1 MSDKEKEILEPT
13 LQLVATMNP
22 KNNQFDLLN
31 EVMLNEVKE
40 DWPAYNQ
47 NDKQIVKRN
56 IAKCKQ
62 NLSFGS
68 NSMNT
73 SLNSCSNTSRPASSL
88 SSSFTNPPPKPTSAF
103 SSISSSNIKDE
114 PKFTNDKKISP
125 VKNENKTFSNGYNS
139 NNFKNKF
146 SISPDSDLA
155 ENLDLMPSK
164 KPIDIDFDPTAKRLK
179 PNGIKPSEPVVK
191 IEPNN
196 DQNEFSK

>member
-1 MSDKEKEILEPT
+1 
-13 LQLVATMNP
+13 
-22 KNNQFDLLN
+22 
-31 EVMLNEVKE
+31 MLNEVKE

-62 NLSFGS
+62 NISFGN

-73 SLNSCSNTSRPASSL
+73 SLNSSLNTSRPASSL
-88 SSSFTNPPPKPTSAF
+88 SSSFTNP
-103 SSISSSNIKDE
+103 
-114 PKFTNDKKISP
+114 
-125 VKNENKTFSNGYNS
+125 
-139 NNFKNKF
+139 
-146 SISPDSDLA
+146 
-155 ENLDLMPSK
+155 
-164 KPIDIDFDPTAKRLK
+164 